1 MYYDPVKN
9 EWIRY
14 DPRGFGPSGRS
25 LHTATVVGRK
35 IYIFGGANST
45 GNRNDTS
52 GFCDLYEL
60 DIDTLCWTE
69 CEIQN
74 TPPSPCYG
82 HTATYIGDNR
92 ILYYGGKGYQVLNTI
107 HVLNLNTMEWKQ
119 NAYAG
124 NTLVA
129 RWGHSATLH
138 DNKILFFGGR
148 STPGYHNT
156 IDIIDV
162 EKELIEFQPE
172 EQEKEKHK
180 RKYEE
185 KNKTYEAL
193 GNLQTTAAELAELTN
208 HIGEQLLIQK
218 KAINETKNAMLVLLQ
233 ENQNLKQ
240 QLERLAPNYLEK
252 YPINIQPVHVPQHVQ
267 RTPEPRNFTRN
278 EVDIKPAGVKPA
290 MPEVIREPP
299 RHEIPQAVKEVKM
312 ESNVNM
318 DKSSSGNTSL
328 TGSGNNI
335 GLQGSGSNTG
345 FRLHLFPPP
354 SPVLYSG
361 PQVVDTASNNDED
374 VVSY

>member
-1 MYYDPVKN
+1 
-9 EWIRY
+9 
-14 DPRGFGPSGRS
+14 
-25 LHTATVVGRK
+25 
-35 IYIFGGANST
+35 
-45 GNRNDTS
+45 
-52 GFCDLYEL
+52 
-60 DIDTLCWTE
+60 
-69 CEIQN
+69 
-74 TPPSPCYG
+74 
-82 HTATYIGDNR
+82 
-92 ILYYGGKGYQVLNTI
+92 
-107 HVLNLNTMEWKQ
+107 
-119 NAYAG
+119 
-124 NTLVA
+124 
-129 RWGHSATLH
+129 
-138 DNKILFFGGR
+138 
-148 STPGYHNT
+148 
-156 IDIIDV
+156 
-162 EKELIEFQPE
+162 
-172 EQEKEKHK
+172 
-180 RKYEE
+180 
-185 KNKTYEAL
+185 
-193 GNLQTTAAELAELTN
+193 
-208 HIGEQLLIQK
+208 
-218 KAINETKNAMLVLLQ
+218 MLVLLQ

-252 YPINIQPVHVPQHVQ
+252 YPINIQPVHVPQPAHVSQPVYMAQPVHMSQPAYVPQHVQ

-335 GLQGSGSNTG
+335 GLQGSNTG